1 MGKVNKILIA
11 SLVHIRSAYQVKWLI
26 ARISK
31 SFIFVFFISI
41 LHLLVVLHWFL
52 HQLQLLL
59 AAIFICIIKDA
70 SIHGQANVFSAHH
83 QLTHHVRLC
92 VLTLCLL
99 KGLNCISLWRLLYLL
114 YHLSLNKLLL
124 VHLNTSHSHLLLL
137 HSHWHSVIMLVA
149 SNNYCILHILNNLL
163 FLLLGLTCT
172 WSIIDVCHDRPTACH
187 LLLRSNPW

>member
-1 MGKVNKILIA
+1 MIA
-11 SLVHIRSAYQVKWLI
+11 TLVHILRAYQVKWLI

-31 SFIFVFFISI
+31 SFIFVFFVSI

-59 AAIFICIIKDA
+59 LAAIFICIIKDT
-70 SIHGQANVFSAHH
+70 SIHRQANVFSAHH

-99 KGLNCISLWRLLYLL
+99 KGLNRISLWWLLYLL
-114 YHLSLNKLLL
+114 YHLSLNKLL

-137 HSHWHSVIMLVA
+137 LHSHWHSIIMLVA
-149 SNNYCILHILNNLL
+149 SDNYCILHILNNLL
-163 FLLLGLTCT
+163 FLLLGLTCI
-172 WSIIDVCHDRPTACH
+172 WSIIDVCHDRPTVCH

>member
-1 MGKVNKILIA
+1 MIA
-11 SLVHIRSAYQVKWLI
+11 TLVHIRSAYQVKWLI

-99 KGLNCISLWRLLYLL
+99 KGLNCISLWRLYLL

>member
-1 MGKVNKILIA
+1 MLWIATTTNKLLFTI
-11 SLVHIRSAYQVKWLI
+11 
-26 ARISK
+26 
-31 SFIFVFFISI
+31 FIF
-41 LHLLVVLHWFL
+41 
-52 HQLQLLL
+52 
-59 AAIFICIIKDA
+59 IIKDA

-99 KGLNCISLWRLLYLL
+99 KGLNCISLLRLYLL

-137 HSHWHSVIMLVA
+137 LHTHWHSVIMLLVA

-172 WSIIDVCHDRPTACH
+172 
-187 LLLRSNPW
+187 